1 MSEQTIEA
9 TKIYYA
15 WDTWL
20 QSATYVLV
28 VRLEN
33 GDEYHRSG
41 MSYEGALEYGRAY
54 TGRETTDD
62 PEFGMYFAYLLDE
75 GENFP
80 IKKAVWCRTVDNGSL
95 EGNRMPSSSDERS
108 FDITAMDE
116 WLKDDV
122 CYAVLRW
129 DTFVAHE
136 VTPSE
141 RKAMAHPTVAN
152 MRKYLEMK
160 GRLRPFLEHEMSAFI
175 DEVLAG
181 ELPPRPNAQPFVT
194 QPFFLPPN
202 LAHKLRA
209 YCCAGNETLEA
220 AVLDLLTEDVA
231 KWEKTYE
238 AKQALSRMGGE

>member
-136 VTPSE
+136 ITPSE

-175 DEVLAG
+175 EDVLAG
-181 ELPPRPNAQPFVT
+181 ELFFPRPTEQLHYTHP
-194 QPFFLPPN
+194 LGIPPDI
-202 LAHKLRA
+202 ATKFSA
-209 YCCAGNETLEA
+209 YCCEHNQTFEA
-220 AVLDLLTEDVA
+220 VVVDLLSDVV
-231 KWEKTYE
+231 KDWEKSPG
-238 AKQALSRMGGE
+238 AKAAFMK